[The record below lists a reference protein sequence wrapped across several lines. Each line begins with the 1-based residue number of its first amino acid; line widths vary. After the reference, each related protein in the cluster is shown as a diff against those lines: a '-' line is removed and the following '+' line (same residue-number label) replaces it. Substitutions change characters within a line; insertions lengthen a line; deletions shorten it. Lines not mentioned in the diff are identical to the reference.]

1 ESGILSQPLST
12 VQVYG
17 VGNGNSGVFNTEYL
31 DKIENAEL
39 KANLQILA
47 DADNM
52 YDGVNEYLQALAI
65 GDATGYYTGKNTL
78 SANSLAKVSVKLA
91 TIGGATAYVNVL
103 DRDTVPEGGAGY
115 NILTIAKDDVKANTE
130 LANDIVFSKAVS
142 TADVKWVTVTFYIAS
157 GSKAIDFGVEV
168 WNGERFSGE
177 AEGVVIV
184 DSITVSTTASET
196 FKDIKETAEDDGADF
211 TDLTFDY
218 AVYRYNAEN
227 KEEQI
232 TTEVGGEEDYPVYSV
247 YANVGLMFESE
258 TDDSYTLYGNVLATN
273 YEDKVYITVSGDD
286 EEEDTDSSSDSED
299 PNALPSEVR
308 WLAISSIVLA
318 IVLILVLIAVVVR
331 LIVKKASAKRD
342 VTVSYYD
349 RGARD
354 KAQEKINA
362 NKAKR
367 SAGQSEQSEEKPE
380 EKPEEIPKEQ
390 PEEEEDEYDY
400 DVAGNIDESAD
411 RPAEDTAEEPAEQ
424 PADQPAEDTAEEPA
438 EQPADQPENTEE
450 AAPANE
456 TDAPSEEEK

>member
-1 ESGILSQPLST
+1 
-12 VQVYG
+12 
-17 VGNGNSGVFNTEYL
+17 
-31 DKIENAEL
+31 
-39 KANLQILA
+39 
-47 DADNM
+47 
-52 YDGVNEYLQALAI
+52 
-65 GDATGYYTGKNTL
+65 
-78 SANSLAKVSVKLA
+78 
-91 TIGGATAYVNVL
+91 
-103 DRDTVPEGGAGY
+103 
-115 NILTIAKDDVKANTE
+115 
-130 LANDIVFSKAVS
+130 ANDIVFSKAVS

-273 YEDKVYITVSGDD
+273 YEDKVYITVSSDD
-286 EEEDTDSSSDSED
+286 EEEDTDSSDDSDD

-367 SAGQSEQSEEKPE
+367 SAEQSEKPE
-380 EKPEEIPKEQ
+380 EKPEEIPEEQ

-411 RPAEDTAEEPAEQ
+411 QPAEDTAEEPAEQPADQPAEDTAEEPAEQ